1 MHGEGLGEGMAIEE
15 GILCPR
21 CQRSVVPRLL
31 FKGGRNPI
39 AYRKAEHV
47 CPYCGVIMYETG
59 GGVNVWAV
67 LILLAIFGA
76 CALVLVMK
84 FMSRR

>member
-1 MHGEGLGEGMAIEE
+1 MAIEE
-15 GILCPR
+15 GVQCPG
-21 CQRSVVPRLL
+21 CQRSAVPRLL
-31 FKGGRNPI
+31 FKGVRNPI

-59 GGVNVWAV
+59 GGVSVWAV
-67 LILLAIFGA
+67 LLLLIVFGA
-76 CALVLVMK
+76 CALVLVMM